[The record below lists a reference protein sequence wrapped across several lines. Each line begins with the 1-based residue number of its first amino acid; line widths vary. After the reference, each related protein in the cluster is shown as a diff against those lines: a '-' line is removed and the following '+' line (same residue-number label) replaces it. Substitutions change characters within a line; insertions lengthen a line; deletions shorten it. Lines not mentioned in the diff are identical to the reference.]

1 MKKNNIL
8 KILSIILIITILL
21 VLVILLINYFNNDST
36 KIDTK
41 EKAIIAIKE
50 EFNLTNE
57 IVNIEEKEDYYLLDV
72 TKDNDTKYYSLDKET
87 GELKELEVVSNK
99 IGV

>member
-1 MKKNNIL
+1 MKRDNIL

-41 EKAIIAIKE
+41 EKAVTAIKE

-57 IVNIEEKEDYYLLDV
+57 IVNVEEKEDYYLLDV